1 MFLRIKK
8 IVLTK
13 RFRVDSFEHNAGIS
27 QKSRKRGCHISMEL
41 LVSEFIFCC
50 YFGVYAKCLLQSG
63 NAVLHQL

>member
-50 YFGVYAKCLLQSG
+50 YFSALL
-63 NAVLHQL
+63 V